1 MNSSVYVSTDSG
13 TSTGVNITV
22 TTTTSED
29 IVTSISSIPST
40 SNQGTSFAISTTN
53 MTSTTSVDDDG
64 EPYGGGFYIGLG
76 LAISSSIFIGGSFIL
91 KKKGLLRLAKKGS
104 QRAGDGGHAYL
115 KEWLW
120 WAGLITMGLGEA
132 ANFIAYAFAPATLV
146 TPLGALS
153 VLVSA
158 ILASSF
164 LNERLNSLG
173 KVGCVLAI
181 LGSTN
186 IVTHAP
192 QKEEVDSLAEMAEK
206 LYDPLFIS
214 YAVIILLISLFFIF
228 YLAPRKGTSNMLIY
242 ITICSL
248 LGSFS
253 VSCVK
258 GVGLIFR
265 EFFANRPVWS
275 LPITY
280 FLIISLIAT
289 ISTQINYLNKAL
301 DIFNTSMVT
310 PIYYVLFTTAVLT
323 CSAILFKE
331 WREMMVKDVFGIL
344 IGFLTTV
351 IGIFLLHVYKDVDVP
366 RTPLPILS
374 PQDRLNDSSRNG
386 HRVYF
391 ANTSTSSGNEKLELL
406 DHAETLYS
414 EEDEDNTIFETQNN
428 RRNKDHT
435 NR

>member
-1 MNSSVYVSTDSG
+1 MNSTVYEATNSGRSTVENIETTA
-13 TSTGVNITV
+13 TSDLTSLNFLTP
-22 TTTTSED
+22 TTSH
-29 IVTSISSIPST
+29 S
-40 SNQGTSFAISTTN
+40 GTSFATSQVTNN
-53 MTSTTSVDDDG
+53 MTSTTTLEDG
-64 EPYGGGFYIGLG
+64 EPYGGGFYIGLS

-158 ILASSF
+158 ILASYF

-181 LGSTN
+181 LGSMN

-192 QKEEVDSLAEMAEK
+192 QKEEVDSLTEMAEK
-206 LYDPLFIS
+206 LKDPLFVC
-214 YAVIILLISLFFIF
+214 YALIILGISLFLIF
-228 YLAPRKGTSNMLIY
+228 YMAPRKGTTNMLIY
-242 ITICSL
+242 ISICSL

-265 EFFANRPVWS
+265 DYFANRPVFT

-280 FLIISLIAT
+280 FLIFSLIAT

-331 WREMMVKDVFGIL
+331 WREMIVKDVFGIL
-344 IGFLTTV
+344 IGFFTTV
-351 IGIFLLHVYKDVDVP
+351 IGIFLLHFYKDVEVP
-366 RTPLPILS
+366 STPLPILTPS
-374 PQDRLNDSSRNG
+374 DRLNDTSRNG

-391 ANTSTSSGNEKLELL
+391 ANNSTNHGNEKLELL
-406 DHAETLYS
+406 DHMDTLYS
-414 EEDEDNTIFETQNN
+414 EEDEDTTIFETQNN
-428 RRNKDHT
+428 QRNKIGI
-435 NR
+435 NS